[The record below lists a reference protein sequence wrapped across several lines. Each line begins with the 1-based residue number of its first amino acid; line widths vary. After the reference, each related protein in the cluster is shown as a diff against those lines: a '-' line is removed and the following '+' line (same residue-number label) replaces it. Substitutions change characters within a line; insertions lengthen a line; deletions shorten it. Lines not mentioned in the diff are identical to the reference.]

1 MELGAGAVVAAPPSD
16 DVAAAG
22 GVEALLP
29 LVSPARGDAAAGAG
43 AVAEGARGPGEV
55 SCYLTSMTATR
66 FPRAMD
72 TSFAADPYGTLRAIN
87 PPPKSNLPPSV
98 YAFGLRSKT

>member
-1 MELGAGAVVAAPPSD
+1 MVRPRDVRLIAPLLIPSEK
-16 DVAAAG
+16 AII
-22 GVEALLP
+22 
-29 LVSPARGDAAAGAG
+29 SSQIG

-72 TSFAADPYGTLRAIN
+72 TSFAADTYGTLRAIN